1 MTFKFNKGNSLLCNL
16 LPLFWRRGQD
26 NFFDS
31 VTLPLVKPSTI
42 CILDFAHYRL

>member
-16 LPLFWRRGQD
+16 LPLILRRGQD

-31 VTLPLVKPSTI
+31 VTLPFVKPSTI
-42 CILDFAHYRL
+42 CIRDFSHYRL